1 MKKIFSIIFI
11 LTFLGGYLLLTG
23 LDTKDICVL
32 DVTTPLEIALED
44 GNKIQLSE
52 VDCFDAHFSE
62 KNRSLAQNLGIS
74 EEEAFVL
81 GNLAQYWSA
90 NLLKGRKVKPFE
102 DDLVYYHYSYKAR
115 FENTAFCLRN
125 GKPTNQAAFN
135 RQLNSIRKAKYV
147 VLDFDNDTYY
157 NLHDPKV
164 RSIKH
169 FLVMRKG
176 HVKKILP
183 NFEQKK
189 TFSKTPVCPPL
200 SILLGNIKILVSDS
214 TTKLKPD
221 RNCGSEI
228 CKEILSNINSSKK
241 SIDIAIYGYSSTPA
255 IENAILSAQARG
267 VEIRLVYDSDAKGE
281 NIYPD
286 TDKFANMIPNRKSD
300 FGTKEARQT
309 MHNKFYIFDDSTVIT
324 GSANLSH
331 TDMSGFNSNSII
343 VIKSE
348 QVAKIY
354 KREFE
359 QMYNGKFHS
368 EKIPFEREDLG
379 NMQVY
384 FSPQDRAITNGILPL
399 INSAKNY
406 IYIPTFIIT
415 EKRVVTALI
424 DAKTRGV
431 DVKIIVDAL
440 NASNKYSKHSELRL
454 AGIPVKAENYAGKM
468 HSKSVIIDDEY
479 LVIGSMN
486 LSKSG
491 ELKNDEN
498 LVILKNAQATKFY
511 RDFFLYQWNKIPNK
525 WLKYTPRAEGK
536 DSIGSCS
543 DGIDNNYDGLT
554 DQFDAACKQL

>member
-1 MKKIFSIIFI
+1 M
-11 LTFLGGYLLLTG
+11 
-23 LDTKDICVL
+23 VL
-32 DVTTPLEIALED
+32 
-44 GNKIQLSE
+44 
-52 VDCFDAHFSE
+52 
-62 KNRSLAQNLGIS
+62 
-74 EEEAFVL
+74 
-81 GNLAQYWSA
+81 
-90 NLLKGRKVKPFE
+90 
-102 DDLVYYHYSYKAR
+102 
-115 FENTAFCLRN
+115 
-125 GKPTNQAAFN
+125 
-135 RQLNSIRKAKYV
+135 
-147 VLDFDNDTYY
+147 
-157 NLHDPKV
+157 
-164 RSIKH
+164 
-169 FLVMRKG
+169 
-176 HVKKILP
+176 
-183 NFEQKK
+183 
-189 TFSKTPVCPPL
+189 
-200 SILLGNIKILVSDS
+200 
-214 TTKLKPD
+214 
-221 RNCGSEI
+221 
-228 CKEILSNINSSKK
+228 
-241 SIDIAIYGYSSTPA
+241 IYGYSSTPA

-267 VEIRLVYDSDAKGE
+267 VEIRLVYDSDAKGG

-300 FGTKEARQT
+300 FGTREARQT

-554 DQFDAACKQL
+554 DQFDAACKHL